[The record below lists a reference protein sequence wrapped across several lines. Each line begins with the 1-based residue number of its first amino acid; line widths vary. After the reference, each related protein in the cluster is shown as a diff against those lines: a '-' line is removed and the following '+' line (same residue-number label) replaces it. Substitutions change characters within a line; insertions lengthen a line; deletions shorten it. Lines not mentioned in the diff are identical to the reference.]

1 MIPAMAEP
9 KPTRMAMARGLS
21 ARLLVLTVFFVMVSE
36 VAVYVPSI
44 ARFRE
49 TYLEDKIATAH
60 LATLALEATP
70 DNMVSQELA
79 MRLLH
84 HAGAYGIVLRGP
96 GMVKRVLYSAMPP
109 NVDATVDLRA
119 STWYGLIMDAFGTLF
134 ERHNRVLRVLGF
146 SPRDGGAFL
155 EIVID
160 ETPMRLAM
168 YSYSER
174 ILALSIAIALA
185 TASLIFLS
193 LRWLTV
199 RPIRRLTE
207 NMIAFRDR
215 PEDASRVIVPSGRR
229 DEIGMAEQELA
240 VMQQGLRTALT
251 HRARLAALGVAVTKI
266 SHDLRNILTSA
277 SIVSDRLASVN
288 DPEVARMTPRLV
300 GAIDRAINL
309 CRQTLAYAHD
319 EPPPPRPRRFALKAL
334 VDEVGAEPALGQGSP
349 IVWDNRVAGDLEVVA
364 DRDQM
369 FRVLVNLGRNAIEAG
384 AQAIS
389 VTAWRQ
395 GSRAMI
401 DVADD
406 GPGLPDKVRQN
417 LFQPFVGSARAGGTG
432 LGLAIARE
440 IMRAHGGD
448 IVLAETS
455 PTGTVFRLD
464 LPAADAGA
472 APLAAAS

>member
-1 MIPAMAEP
+1 MIWVMAEP
-9 KPTRMAMARGLS
+9 KRSRTFLAQGLS

-44 ARFRE
+44 ARFRDM
-49 TYLEDKIATAH
+49 YLQDKIAAAH

-70 DNMVSQELA
+70 DNMVSEELA

-109 NVDATVDLRA
+109 NVDAVVDLRT
-119 STWYGLIMDAFGTLF
+119 STPFGLIMDAFGTLF
-134 ERHNRVLRVLGF
+134 ERRNRVLRVLGF
-146 SPRDGGAFL
+146 SPRDGGVFI
-155 EIVID
+155 EILVD

-168 YSYSER
+168 YAYSER
-174 ILALSIAIALA
+174 ILVLSIAIALA

-199 RPIRRLTE
+199 RPIRRLTQ

-251 HRARLAALGVAVTKI
+251 QRARLAALGVAVIKI
-266 SHDLRNILTSA
+266 SHDLRNILATA
-277 SIVSDRLASVN
+277 SIVSDRLAMVN

-319 EPPPPRPRRFALKAL
+319 EPPPPRPMRFPLRDL
-334 VDEVGAEPALGQGSP
+334 VDDVGADQALGRDSSV
-349 IVWDNRVAGDLEVVA
+349 VWDNRVAGDVEVLA

-384 AQAIS
+384 AQVIS

-395 GSRAMI
+395 GSRVMI

-406 GPGLPDKVRQN
+406 GPGLPDKARQN

-448 IVLAETS
+448 IALAETS
-455 PTGTVFRLD
+455 RTGTVFRLD
-464 LPAADAGA
+464 LPGAGA